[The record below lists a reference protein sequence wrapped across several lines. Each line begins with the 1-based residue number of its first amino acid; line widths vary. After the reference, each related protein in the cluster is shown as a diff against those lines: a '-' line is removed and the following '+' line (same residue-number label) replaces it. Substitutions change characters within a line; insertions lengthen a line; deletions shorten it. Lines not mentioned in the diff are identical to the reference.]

1 VNALIAVY
9 SLPVVLLV
17 VFAILGWILDPPDTR
32 P

>member
-1 VNALIAVY
+1 MGTLIAVY